1 MKKSKKRR
9 LLPVILLVVL
19 IGAVCGGIWAVH
31 SRNAARSES
40 AFSLT
45 ISGVSISEEEY
56 LQCMKSVRYDT
67 KMELKGQK
75 PDVTE
80 DTVWTET
87 YDDGQTGYEILT
99 ECTVEQLKYIHAVY
113 DIAKE
118 KGYIQDATFEGM
130 KQRMEQENAQ
140 RSEKVTRGEAVYG
153 LKEYT
158 LDLYQEYELS
168 MIEEKYILDETN
180 EGMGLTEEE
189 IEAYYNTRDWIVG
202 EDARKADLSE
212 ARAAVI
218 DEMRRNRYQELTE
231 QKAEVAE
238 ADGDMDQLSQFT
250 LKQL

>member
-80 DTVWTET
+80 DTS
-87 YDDGQTGYEILT
+87 GQR
-99 ECTVEQLKYIHAVY
+99 
-113 DIAKE
+113 
-118 KGYIQDATFEGM
+118 
-130 KQRMEQENAQ
+130 RMRMARRDM
-140 RSEKVTRGEAVYG
+140 RS
-153 LKEYT
+153 
-158 LDLYQEYELS
+158 
-168 MIEEKYILDETN
+168 
-180 EGMGLTEEE
+180 
-189 IEAYYNTRDWIVG
+189 
-202 EDARKADLSE
+202 
-212 ARAAVI
+212 
-218 DEMRRNRYQELTE
+218 
-231 QKAEVAE
+231 
-238 ADGDMDQLSQFT
+238 
-250 LKQL
+250 